1 MKPQVNAQS
10 LLNGCLYPFEGLS
23 PEQGYPSMADFI
35 VESGHSAKGRGV
47 MALRHFQRITRMCR
61 VSGQLVHAPQLHS
74 VQLAAGIHVYDPY
87 FCGRLRHSCD
97 PNVFLD
103 MSELWLWAL
112 QDITRA
118 AHCAWTMSAPKPAC
132 CASLPVNAAR
142 PAAVAGSPVTMNSP
156 APRGGFSCSDGIAM
170 ASAERPPGVC

>member
-1 MKPQVNAQS
+1 MSMKPQVNAQS

-103 MSELWLWAL
+103 MSELWLWARGHYAGQPTVHGL
-112 QDITRA
+112 CQHR
-118 AHCAWTMSAPKPAC
+118 SQLVAPVC
-132 CASLPVNAAR
+132 LEC
-142 PAAVAGSPVTMNSP
+142 GSPRC
-156 APRGGFSCSDGIAM
+156 RGWITGYDEQPSTEGWLFLQRWHRHGLC
-170 ASAERPPGVC
+170 